1 MVSFE
6 ALCVGQSY
14 VPILKHVFII
24 FQAIFE
30 YKTIALMNVIYIF
43 DSHREG
49 ILNVQ
54 LRLPIIKNTIQTSRS
69 TYFRIEFH
77 VLFGIVIFVL
87 KLFIYICI

>member
-1 MVSFE
+1 
-6 ALCVGQSY
+6 
-14 VPILKHVFII
+14 
-24 FQAIFE
+24 
-30 YKTIALMNVIYIF
+30 MNVIYIF

-54 LRLPIIKNTIQTSRS
+54 LRLPIIENTIQTSRS